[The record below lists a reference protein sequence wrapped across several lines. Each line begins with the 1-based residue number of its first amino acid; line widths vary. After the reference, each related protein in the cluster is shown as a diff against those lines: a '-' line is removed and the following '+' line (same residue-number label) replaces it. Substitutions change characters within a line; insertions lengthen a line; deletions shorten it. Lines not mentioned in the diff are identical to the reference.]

1 MDIFLAQAQP
11 APTQPV
17 HIPGLGDLPVVLVTT
32 VLTLVAGGIGAL
44 VMHVLTNRSNA
55 QLKQIEQGHKV
66 ELTRVETDHKIE
78 LARVDADHKSRLATQ
93 EAEATRAANTLKAD
107 LDRKNT
113 ELTEARARTVRIN
126 ELCLALYGEITA
138 DIQRRDSE
146 LSQEQLDRLFAMID
160 EDPSWRPFIT
170 YDEAQYFVF
179 RQVEKDFS
187 LLPAQVI
194 IEVVKYYQSA
204 RLEIAAMAK
213 LDSERFAVLKSLRKK
228 HQLGAL
234 RDLDIETR
242 TAANAA
248 LAKLEPFAKL
258 AQSHAATPVRADA
271 ANRLE
276 G

>member
-1 MDIFLAQAQP
+1 MDVLLAQVQP
-11 APTQPV
+11 APTPPIHV
-17 HIPGLGDLPVVLVTT
+17 PGLGDLPVVLVTT

-44 VMHVLTNRSNA
+44 VMHFLTSRSNA
-55 QLKQIEQGHKV
+55 QLKQMEQGHKV

-78 LARVDADHKSRLATQ
+78 LARVDANHKSKLATQ
-93 EAEATRAANTLKAD
+93 EVEATRATNALMAD
-107 LDRKNT
+107 LERKNA
-113 ELTEARARTVRIN
+113 ELAEARARTVRIN
-126 ELCLALYGEITA
+126 ELCLALFGEITA
-138 DIQRRDSE
+138 DIQRRGSE

-160 EDPSWRPFIT
+160 EYPAWRPFIT

-213 LDSERFAVLKSLRKK
+213 LDSERFATLEAPRKK

-242 TAANAA
+242 AAASAA
-248 LAKLEPFAKL
+248 LAKLEPFAKV
-258 AQSHAATPVRADA
+258 AQMNAAAPVPAGA
-271 ANRLE
+271 TNRLE